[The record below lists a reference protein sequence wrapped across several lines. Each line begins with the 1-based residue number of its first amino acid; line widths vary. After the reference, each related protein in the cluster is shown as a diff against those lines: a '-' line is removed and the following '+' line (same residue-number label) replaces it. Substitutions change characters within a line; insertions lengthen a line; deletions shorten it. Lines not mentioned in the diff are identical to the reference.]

1 MLTLSQAIQKG
12 EVRIRAYDLRRAP
25 HSVSEVLIEGGEVI
39 IEKRVRVNEQIRI
52 SQVRVIGNE
61 GQQLGVMNP
70 QEGLRLARET
80 SLDLVE
86 VAPLAKPPVCRIM
99 DYSKYKYDQERKERE
114 ARKRQHLTRLK
125 EVRYKPNIDEHDYQ
139 TKLEHIR
146 EFIKRHSKVKIS
158 MMFRG
163 RELAHTEKGRQVLQ
177 RIIQDLTDMA
187 EVEKAPSREGR
198 YLNMVLIP
206 K

>member
-1 MLTLSQAIQKG
+1 MANKCW
-12 EVRIRAYDLRRAP
+12 V
-25 HSVSEVLIEGGEVI
+25 IEGGEVI

-52 SQVRVIGNE
+52 SQIRVISSD

-70 QEGLRLARET
+70 QEGLRIAREAG
-80 SLDLVE
+80 LDLVE
-86 VAPLAKPPVCRIM
+86 VAPLARPPVCRIM

-114 ARKRQHLTRLK
+114 ARKRQHVIRVK

-139 TKLEHIR
+139 TKLHHIR
-146 EFIKRHSKVKIS
+146 EFIKRHNKVKVS

-163 RELAHTEKGRQVLQ
+163 REQARPEKGREVLQ
-177 RIIQDLTDMA
+177 RIVQDVVDIS
-187 EVEKAPSREGR
+187 EVEKAPTREGR
-198 YLNMVLIP
+198 YLNMVLTP